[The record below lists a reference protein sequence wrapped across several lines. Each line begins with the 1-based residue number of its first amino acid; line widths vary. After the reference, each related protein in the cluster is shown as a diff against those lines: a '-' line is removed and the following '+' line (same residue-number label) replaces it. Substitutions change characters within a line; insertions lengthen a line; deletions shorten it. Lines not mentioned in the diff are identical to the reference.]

1 LDEEMK
7 LLQPFLELLKL
18 KNEGVAYK
26 IQHSNDNVFEKLALV
41 NLIFIIL
48 YFIIFYIIYIL

>member
-1 LDEEMK
+1 MK